1 MDCCSTDIIEARF
14 DDRYVKKKLAKYRK
28 KGPKKTTSILAQAIA
43 EQLRD
48 GMTLLDIGGG
58 IGDLQHL
65 LLTRGISESI
75 NCEASS
81 AFIEACMQEAT
92 VHGYADR
99 ITHIQGDFVE
109 LSKKVPK
116 ADIVTLDRVIC
127 CYPDMP
133 ELVQASLEKAGALY
147 GIVIPSDIRLV
158 KWVTS
163 LYYNLRFLLQR
174 NPFRVYVHPVG
185 VIEEL
190 IQSFGFQRVFS
201 QKSGTWLIFLFA
213 QQVDNKPVI

>member
-1 MDCCSTDIIEARF
+1 MDCCKSDVIESRF
-14 DDRYVKKKLAKYRK
+14 DDRYVQKKLAKYRK
-28 KGPKKTTSILAQAIA
+28 KGPKKTTSILSRVVA
-43 EQLRD
+43 EHLCE

-65 LLTRGISESI
+65 LLTQGVSTSI

-92 VHGYADR
+92 RHGYADR
-99 ITHIQGDFVE
+99 ITHVQGDFVE
-109 LSKKVPK
+109 VSDRVPG

-133 ELVQASLEKAGALY
+133 ELVQASLEKAGSLY
-147 GIVIPSDIRLV
+147 GIIIPSDGQLV

-163 LYYNLRFLLQR
+163 LYYNLRFLVQR
-174 NPFRVYVHPVG
+174 NPFRVFVHPVEA
-185 VIEEL
+185 IEEL
-190 IQSFGFQRVFS
+190 IRSSGYKRVFF
-201 QKSGTWLIFLFA
+201 QKSGSWLIFLYT
-213 QQVDNKPVI
+213 QQVEATTGT